1 MAKFS
6 NLKFKNLALLQNNY
20 KYCNKKL
27 HDQVKNLLTSCY
39 VFDLCYNYIF
49 KNTKRKMAQKL
60 YLSKM
65 IWSLKVVQE
74 HYGHGCLY
82 SPFKSYPSFSKFTL
96 FSKVPSPFTI
106 PNLLTNLTITGCHD
120 ISKRCGGCDI
130 GERKLQSQ
138 WSGTLIESDK
148 ILESEARF
156 ANILANGGAFP
167 P

>member
-1 MAKFS
+1 MELEGCART
-6 NLKFKNLALLQNNY
+6 LWAWVVYTPLLNP
-20 KYCNKKL
+20 
-27 HDQVKNLLTSCY
+27 
-39 VFDLCYNYIF
+39 IP
-49 KNTKRKMAQKL
+49 
-60 YLSKM
+60 LSKN
-65 IWSLKVVQE
+65 
-74 HYGHGCLY
+74 
-82 SPFKSYPSFSKFTL
+82 

-138 WSGTLIESDK
+138 WSGTLIGSDK

>member
-1 MAKFS
+1 MY
-6 NLKFKNLALLQNNY
+6 LI
-20 KYCNKKL
+20 C
-27 HDQVKNLLTSCY
+27 VTITSSKTPKEKWHK
-39 VFDLCYNYIF
+39 NYICQKWYGAWRLC
-49 KNTKRKMAQKL
+49 KNIMG
-60 YLSKM
+60 M
-65 IWSLKVVQE
+65 
-74 HYGHGCLY
+74 GGLY

-167 P
+167 L